1 MTIHT
6 VSGVPTDVTVV
17 HPTDIDTATWLSV
30 TYEGGHMLQLRFP
43 DTEAAKRMLEAA
55 LRCLIPA
62 NLDSVVSGEVLRVMP
77 WDDGLPIAVV
87 VVPTTR
93 QSVTR

>member
-6 VSGVPTDVTVV
+6 VSGEPMEITVV
-17 HPTDIDTATWLSV
+17 HPTQTDPATWLIL
-30 TYEGGHMLQLRFP
+30 TYADHKLQIRFP

-62 NLDSVVSGEVLRVMP
+62 NLDSVVSVEVLRVMP